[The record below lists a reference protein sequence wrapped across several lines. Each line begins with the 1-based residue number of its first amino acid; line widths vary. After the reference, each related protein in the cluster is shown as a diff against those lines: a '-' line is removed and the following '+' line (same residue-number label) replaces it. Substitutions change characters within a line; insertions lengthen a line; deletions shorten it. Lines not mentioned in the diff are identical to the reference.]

1 MRSGRR
7 ISGFSY
13 LAESRGPEPRRL
25 PGRSGNPRVGS
36 LFDPGGTTR
45 PRTPLVSQT
54 LQGTGGGPGQE
65 PSLRGVLQPRFPGAG
80 NRPEEGRWGLFEA
93 AFQVRKRLVQ
103 VQDLAYLSVRRGSV
117 ARSSISGES
126 VGERDREHHPVVP
139 SGGLICSPPG
149 EQQLVSTRDLS
160 LPLWNLRCFS
170 HCLVNHLGQNN
181 DKTKHN
187 DKKKISTSASA
198 FLGFFGL
205 LLGWSVRSCLL
216 ARRKSVRLELTHEPS
231 SPTILY

>member
-36 LFDPGGTTR
+36 LFDPDGTTR

-65 PSLRGVLQPRFPGAG
+65 PSLRGVPQPRSPGVG

-117 ARSSISGES
+117 TRSSVSGES
-126 VGERDREHHPVVP
+126 VGDRDREHHPVVP
-139 SGGLICSPPG
+139 SGGLIYPPLG
-149 EQQLVSTRDLS
+149 AQQLVSTRDLS
-160 LPLWNLRCFS
+160 LLLWNLRCF
-170 HCLVNHLGQNN
+170 
-181 DKTKHN
+181 
-187 DKKKISTSASA
+187 
-198 FLGFFGL
+198 
-205 LLGWSVRSCLL
+205 
-216 ARRKSVRLELTHEPS
+216 LTA
-231 SPTILY
+231 